1 MQLVRVKQNQ
11 IKNQNQIPM
20 ETTIVAV
27 VTAAIPAAVA
37 VVTTT
42 AETIAI
48 TVTAVV
54 ATVVVLLVGA
64 AQLVQEIKI
73 LRKKKADQ
81 K

>member
-1 MQLVRVKQNQ
+1 M
-11 IKNQNQIPM
+11 
-20 ETTIVAV
+20 
-27 VTAAIPAAVA
+27 AI
-37 VVTTT
+37 TTT

-64 AQLVQEIKI
+64 VQLVQEIKI